1 MISRWRAVLIIAL
14 LLSAAI
20 GAAIAL
26 VDMPHRFI
34 VADIIR
40 IISATTIGFGILF
53 SSKRRNVPERER
65 RGWNWI
71 GWATITFGVFAAYVM
86 LNHFNQIPEPIKYLK
101 IESMISI
108 AGLLLIGVG
117 LFLRHGRIR
126 SAPINWTVTAVD
138 MGLMVG
144 AALLPFFMMK
154 MDWGK
159 GGIGLSIDAGTVL
172 ALLIIMIVL
181 PLLQHRETPIEL
193 RTPGIVLLAS
203 IVLILISNDN
213 LRALY
218 QFDAN
223 PYSGLGSW
231 VAAFLMLGI
240 AMLWEFD
247 AHKETSSPELM
258 SDVAYGVLSE
268 MLPLLAMFTA
278 VIFVFLAL
286 TNDMK
291 RNYEM
296 LIFLTMLLFLTLIR
310 RILAYLQMRGTVEEV
325 RIQVSEIEQA
335 VVTDTLTGLAN
346 RRFLMQRMQEELSRA
361 KRFNRPV
368 AMIFFDIDFFKMV
381 NDVHGHDNGD
391 LALCHI
397 ANILRKAIR
406 TTDIVSRLGGEE
418 FVILLPDTTQST
430 ATMLAERLRH
440 LVEISI
446 LTLSDGV
453 ELNMTISG
461 GVSAYPE
468 TSEEGD
474 ELLKAADTAMN
485 HAKNSGRNRI
495 FAAPAKQ
502 RMYLRPAEE

>member
-1 MISRWRAVLIIAL
+1 MISRWRVILVAAL
-14 LLSAAI
+14 LLSAII
-20 GAAIAL
+20 GATVL
-26 VDMPHRFI
+26 VVHMSQRFL

-40 IISATTIGFGILF
+40 IISAISVGGVILL

-65 RGWNWI
+65 RGWNWM
-71 GWATITFGVFAAYVM
+71 GWAAIIFGLAAAFAM
-86 LNHFNQIPEPIKYLK
+86 LVHIKLIPEWLQYFR
-101 IESMISI
+101 IESILFI
-108 AGLLLIGVG
+108 AGLLLLGIG
-117 LFLRHGRIR
+117 LLLRYGRVR
-126 SAPINWTVTAVD
+126 AAPINWTVTAVD

-144 AALLPFFMMK
+144 AAILPFFMMR
-154 MDWGK
+154 MDWTK
-159 GGIGLSIDAGTVL
+159 GTVGLSIDAGSAL
-172 ALLIIMIVL
+172 ALLVIMIAL
-181 PLLQHRETPIEL
+181 PLVQHRETPAEL
-193 RTPGIVLLAS
+193 RTPGIVLLTS
-203 IVLILISNDN
+203 VILILISNDN
-213 LRALY
+213 LRLLY

-231 VAAFLMLGI
+231 VAGFLLLGI

-247 AHKETSSPELM
+247 AHKETTSPELM

-268 MLPLLAMFTA
+268 MLPLLAMFMA
-278 VIFVFLAL
+278 VIFVFLVL
-286 TNDMK
+286 TNDAR

-296 LIFLTMLLFLTLIR
+296 LIFLTMLLFLTLVR

-325 RIQVSEIEQA
+325 RVQVSEIEQA

-346 RRFLMQRMQEELSRA
+346 RRFLMQRMKEEMSRA

-406 TTDIVSRLGGEE
+406 TTDIISRLGGEE
-418 FVILLPDTTQST
+418 FVILLPDTNQST
-430 ATMLAERLRH
+430 GTMLAERLRN

-461 GVSAYPE
+461 GVAAYPE

-474 ELLKAADTAMN
+474 EMLKAADTAMN

-495 FAAPAKQ
+495 FTAPAKQ
-502 RMYLRPAEE
+502 RMFLRPAE

>member
-1 MISRWRAVLIIAL
+1 MISRWRVILIAAL
-14 LLSAAI
+14 LFSSLI
-20 GAAIAL
+20 GAAILAVPML
-26 VDMPHRFI
+26 QRYI
-34 VADIIR
+34 VADIVR
-40 IISATTIGFGILF
+40 SISAIVIGGEILL
-53 SSKRRNVPERER
+53 SSRRRNVPERER
-65 RGWNWI
+65 RGWNWM
-71 GWATITFGVFAAYVM
+71 GWAAITFGLAASFIM
-86 LNHFNQIPEPIKYLK
+86 FNHLNLISEQLKYFK
-101 IESMISI
+101 IESILFI
-108 AGLLLIGVG
+108 AGLLLLGIG
-117 LFLRHGRIR
+117 LFLRHGRVR

-138 MGLMVG
+138 MSLMVG
-144 AALLPFFMMK
+144 ASLLPFFMIK
-154 MDWGK
+154 MDWLK
-159 GGIGLSIDAGTVL
+159 GNFGLSIDVFTVF
-172 ALLIIMIVL
+172 ALLLIMIAL
-181 PLLQHRETPIEL
+181 PLLQHRETPAEL
-193 RTPGIVLLAS
+193 RTPGIVLLTS
-203 IVLILISNDN
+203 IILILISNDN

-218 QFDAN
+218 QYDAN
-223 PYSGLGSW
+223 PYFGLGSW
-231 VAAFLMLGI
+231 VAAFLLLGI

-247 AHKETSSPELM
+247 AHKEASSPELM

-268 MLPLLAMFTA
+268 MLPLLAMFMA
-278 VIFVFLAL
+278 VISVFLVL

-325 RIQVSEIEQA
+325 RVQVSEIEQA

-346 RRFLMQRMQEELSRA
+346 RRFLMQRIKEELSRA

-368 AMIFFDIDFFKMV
+368 AMIFYDIDFFKMV

-406 TTDIVSRLGGEE
+406 TTDIISRLGGEE
-418 FVILLPDTTQST
+418 FVILLPDTNQST
-430 ATMLAERLRH
+430 ATMLAERLRN
-440 LVEISI
+440 LVEIST

-474 ELLKAADTAMN
+474 EMLKAADTAMN